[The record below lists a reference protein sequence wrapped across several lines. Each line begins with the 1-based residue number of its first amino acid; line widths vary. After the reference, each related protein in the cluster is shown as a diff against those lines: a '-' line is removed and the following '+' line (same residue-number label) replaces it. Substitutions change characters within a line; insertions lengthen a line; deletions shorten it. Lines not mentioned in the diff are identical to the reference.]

1 MKENIRTEP
10 QSSCLSIN
18 LNLITYV
25 NISLYEA
32 LKFGYLFKMP
42 FFFAVLCFEA
52 INLIRPTVY
61 VDEKDICVLTSGLE
75 PKKPIIP
82 KKDFKE
88 GKLIINADKSFF

>member
-52 INLIRPTVY
+52 INPIRPSIEVE
-61 VDEKDICVLTSGLE
+61 EKVICVLTSGLE
-75 PKKPIIP
+75 PMKPIFP
-82 KKDFKE
+82 KIDWKE
-88 GKLIINADKSFF
+88 N